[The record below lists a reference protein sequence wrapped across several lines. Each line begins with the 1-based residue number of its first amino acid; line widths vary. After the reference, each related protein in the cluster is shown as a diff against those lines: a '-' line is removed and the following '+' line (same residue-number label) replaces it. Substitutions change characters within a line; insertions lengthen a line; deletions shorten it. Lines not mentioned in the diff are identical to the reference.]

1 MKSILHVPSFAKIN
15 WSLKILGQ
23 RSDGYHELR
32 TIYQTIDLRD
42 EIAFE
47 PSTGEGI
54 DLDIRGRRVAEGEE
68 NLLYRTAVLLRQATG
83 ERRGIRMSLNKRIPV
98 GAGLGGGSSNSAVAL
113 MALNRL
119 WECRLTQDQLGQ
131 LAAQL
136 GSDVP
141 FFLTGGTALGLGR
154 GEKVLPLPDVFQDEG
169 LLLVYPGLE
178 IAAREAYSLGN
189 WEACEEAPGI
199 LTTQTLDTTMRRLR
213 GAADRTIEECS
224 LLENDF
230 EEPLFRRYPILAETQ
245 KSLIKAGCKRVIL
258 CGSGSTLLGV
268 GGIEKAKDLGKEI
281 KNKRGEIFFCRTLSR
296 QSYRGAVNESG
307 HLF

>member
-1 MKSILHVPSFAKIN
+1 MKSILRVPSFAKIN
-15 WSLKILGQ
+15 WNLKILGQ

-42 EIAFE
+42 QIAFE
-47 PSTGEGI
+47 ASTGEGI
-54 DLDIRGRRVAEGEE
+54 DLDIRGRRVAEGED
-68 NLLYRTAVLLRQATG
+68 NLLYRTAVLLRQAAG
-83 ERRGIRMSLNKRIPV
+83 RRRGVKMSLHKRIPV

-119 WECRLTQDQLGQ
+119 WGCHLTQEQLGR

-141 FFLTGGTALGLGR
+141 FFLTGGTALGVGR
-154 GEKVLPLPDVFQDEG
+154 GEKVLPLPDVFEDEG
-169 LLLVYPGLE
+169 LLLLYPGLE
-178 IAAREAYSLGN
+178 IATGEAYSLGN
-189 WEACEEAPGI
+189 WEACEEDPCI
-199 LTTQTLDTTMRRLR
+199 LTKQALDTTMRRLH
-213 GAADRTIEECS
+213 GAADQTIDEWS

-245 KSLIKAGCKRVIL
+245 KSLMEAGCKRVML

-268 GGIEKAKDLGKEI
+268 GGIEKVKDLCKEI
-281 KNKRGEIFFCRTLSR
+281 KNRGEVFFCHTLSR
-296 QSYRGAVNESG
+296 KAYQGAVNESG